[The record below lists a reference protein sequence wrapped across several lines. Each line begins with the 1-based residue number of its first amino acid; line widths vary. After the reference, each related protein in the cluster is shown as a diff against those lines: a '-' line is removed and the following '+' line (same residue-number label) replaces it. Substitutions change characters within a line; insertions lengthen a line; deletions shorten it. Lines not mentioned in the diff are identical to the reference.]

1 MHGGRSGLLRSIRG
15 RASVARRARPGR
27 RGPSRSRPAD
37 QVPGLLRPPR
47 RLDAAGVS
55 IPDKCIVTC
64 AVSGAVANKQQC
76 AGIPYTPEEYAKE
89 VRRSRDAGASMVHI
103 HAREPNGTPTV
114 QPDHYR
120 AITQAVLAET
130 PDIIVNYSTG
140 WVGLPMAERVGH
152 ITSLKPEV
160 GALNMGSMNYAKY
173 SPKRKGFVFS
183 FVFENSFEDIV
194 FLLERMNEAG
204 VKPECECFDVG
215 HVESVE
221 PLIDLEVLIPPIQF
235 SLIHG
240 VLGGIQA
247 TARNLAHMASVV
259 PAGST
264 WGVIA
269 VSRDQWA
276 MVGAA
281 AALGGNVRVG
291 FEDNFYLPSGE
302 MASSNGDLVD
312 AAAQLVRRQGRRV
325 ADPAAAR
332 EQLSL
337 PAEPDRSA
345 VLA

>member
-1 MHGGRSGLLRSIRG
+1 
-15 RASVARRARPGR
+15 
-27 RGPSRSRPAD
+27 
-37 QVPGLLRPPR
+37 
-47 RLDAAGVS
+47 
-55 IPDKCIVTC
+55 VTC

-89 VRRSRDAGASMVHI
+89 VRRARDAGASMVHI
-103 HAREPNGTPTV
+103 HAREPNGAPTV
-114 QPDHYR
+114 AVEHYR
-120 AITQAVLAET
+120 AITQAILAET

-140 WVGLPMAERVGH
+140 WVGLPMAERVQH
-152 ITSLKPEV
+152 IVELEPEI

-173 SPKRKGFVFS
+173 SPKRKAFVFN
-183 FVFENSFEDIV
+183 FVFENAFEDII
-194 FLLERMNEAG
+194 FLLQRMNDAG

-221 PLIDLEVLIPPIQF
+221 PLLDLGVLSPPIQF

-240 VLGGIQA
+240 VLGGIGA

-259 PAGST
+259 PPHST

-269 VSRDQWA
+269 VSRDQWT

-302 MASSNGDLVD
+302 MASSNGELVD
-312 AAAQLVRRQGRRV
+312 AAAQIVRLQGRDV
-325 ADPAAAR
+325 AEPSEAR
-332 EQLSL
+332 SLLSL
-337 PAEPDRSA
+337 PVEPDRSP
-345 VLA
+345 VVS

>member
-1 MHGGRSGLLRSIRG
+1 MS
-15 RASVARRARPGR
+15 
-27 RGPSRSRPAD
+27 
-37 QVPGLLRPPR
+37 
-47 RLDAAGVS
+47 DA
-55 IPDKCIVTC
+55 CIITC
-64 AVSGAVANKQQC
+64 AVSGAVANKEQC
-76 AGIPYTPEEYAKE
+76 PGIPYTPEEYAKE
-89 VRRSRDAGASMVHI
+89 VRRARDAGASMVHI

-114 QPDHYR
+114 AVEHYR
-120 AITQAVLAET
+120 AITQAILAET
-130 PDIIVNYSTG
+130 PDIIVNFSTG

-152 ITSLKPEV
+152 ITELKPEV

-173 SPKRKGFVFS
+173 SPKRKGFVFE
-183 FVFENSFEDIV
+183 FVFENSFKDII
-194 FLLERMNEAG
+194 FLLERMKEAG

-221 PLIDLEVLIPPIQF
+221 PLVDLGALSPPVQF

-259 PAGST
+259 PDGST

-269 VSRDQWA
+269 ISRDQWT

-302 MASSNGDLVD
+302 MASSNGDLVE
-312 AAAQLVRRQGRRV
+312 AAAQIVRLQGRRV
-325 ADPAAAR
+325 AEPEEAR
-332 EQLSL
+332 RLLSL
-337 PAEPDRSA
+337 PPEPDRSA
-345 VLA
+345 VLGG

>member
-1 MHGGRSGLLRSIRG
+1 MT
-15 RASVARRARPGR
+15 VEEP
-27 RGPSRSRPAD
+27 
-37 QVPGLLRPPR
+37 
-47 RLDAAGVS
+47 
-55 IPDKCIVTC
+55 CIITC

-76 AGIPYTPEEYAKE
+76 PGIPYTPEEYAKE
-89 VRRSRDAGASMVHI
+89 VRRARDAGASMVHV
-103 HAREPNGTPTV
+103 HARTPEGVPTV
-114 QPDHYR
+114 DPEHYR
-120 AITQAVLAET
+120 AITQAILADT
-130 PDIIVNYSTG
+130 PDIVINYSTG

-152 ITSLKPEV
+152 ITQLKPEI

-173 SPKRKGFVFS
+173 SEKRKGFVFN
-183 FVFENSFEDIV
+183 FVFENNFEDII

-221 PLIDLEVLIPPIQF
+221 PLIDLGVLTPPIQF

-269 VSRDQWA
+269 ISRDQWT

-302 MASSNGDLVD
+302 MAGSNGDLVE
-312 AAAQLVRRQGRRV
+312 AAASIVRLQGRRV
-325 ADPAAAR
+325 AEPDEAR
-332 EQLSL
+332 SLLSL
-337 PAEPDRSA
+337 PAAPDRSA
-345 VLA
+345 VL